1 MSLLGGLLDLPGK
14 ILGQGLKA
22 LTGQTEPP
30 KKQAPP
36 PSQSRIRDNVHLS
49 DEMHESMG
57 GGVPTLQ
64 QMPQMPLGNANDL
77 DSLQAPLAGMYGM
90 NQGRYDYNPQAAR
103 VEKLF
108 ESQMM
113 YIPPV

>member
-1 MSLLGGLLDLPGK
+1 MNLLGGLLELPGK
-14 ILGQGLKA
+14 LLGQGLKA
-22 LTGQTEPP
+22 LTGQGEAARKP
-30 KKQAPP
+30 APP
-36 PSQSRIRDNVHLS
+36 ATTPKSQIRDNVQLS
-49 DEMHESMG
+49 DEMHEAA
-57 GGVPTLQ
+57 
-64 QMPQMPLGNANDL
+64 QMTQMPLGQANDL
-77 DSLQAPLAGMYGM
+77 DSLQAPLAPQYGM

>member
-36 PSQSRIRDNVHLS
+36 PSQSRNRDNVHLS
-49 DEMHESMG
+49 EEMHESMG
-57 GGVPTLQ
+57 LQ